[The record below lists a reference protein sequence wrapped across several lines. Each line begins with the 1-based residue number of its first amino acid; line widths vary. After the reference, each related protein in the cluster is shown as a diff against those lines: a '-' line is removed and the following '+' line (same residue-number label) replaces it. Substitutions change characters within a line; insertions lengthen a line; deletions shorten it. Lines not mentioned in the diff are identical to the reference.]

1 MRIILLGPPGAGKG
15 TQAAA
20 LSEELHLPHISTG
33 DMFRHALKN
42 KTTLG
47 IEAKKFMDEGELV
60 PDDIVVSMVRERIE
74 EDDCKNGFILDGF
87 PRTIVQ
93 AEKLDET
100 LENSGIMIDVVLNLA
115 CDDNII
121 LTRLTGRRVCRSC
134 GAIYHVTNMPP
145 KNEGVCDKCGGT
157 LYQRDDDKEETI
169 MNRLDVYRASTE
181 QLIEYYRRKDLLKN
195 VDANAQRENTLK
207 EMLRILNG

>member
-1 MRIILLGPPGAGKG
+1 MRVILLGPPGAGKG
-15 TQAAA
+15 TQAASV
-20 LSEELHLPHISTG
+20 SEELKLPHISTG

-42 KTTLG
+42 ETPLG
-47 IEAKKFMDEGELV
+47 IEAKKYMDEGELV
-60 PDDIVVSMVRERIE
+60 PDDIVVAMVRERIE
-74 EDDCKNGFILDGF
+74 DDDCKNGFILDGF

-100 LENSGIMIDVVLNLA
+100 LETTGIKIDVVLNLS
-115 CDDNII
+115 CEDSVI
-121 LTRLTGRRVCRSC
+121 LARLTGRRVCRAC
-134 GAIYHVTNMPP
+134 GAIYHVTNLPP
-145 KNEGVCDKCGGT
+145 KQEGICDKCGGE

-181 QLIEYYRRKDLLKN
+181 QLIEYYRRKDLLKD
-195 VDANAQRENTLK
+195 VDANAQREDTLQ